1 MTRTDNR
8 VLDAF
13 TAVCPYGYTAAKT
26 YIINMHEEMNI
37 KTPGS
42 FKEYA
47 FYHSWDNKVLQR
59 VGLHGFHMINGSF
72 ELVTPSTTCSKM
84 QALAM

>member
-1 MTRTDNR
+1 MTQTDNR

-26 YIINMHEEMNI
+26 YIINMHEEMNV

-47 FYHSWDNKVLQR
+47 FYHSWDNKVQ
-59 VGLHGFHMINGSF
+59 
-72 ELVTPSTTCSKM
+72 
-84 QALAM
+84 